1 MISLSK
7 RGDIA
12 AFLAMDVMR
21 EAGEIER
28 AGGSVCHMEVGQP
41 GTAAPKLVRDAA
53 HLALDNELIGY
64 TQALGIGAL
73 RERIALHYDEAYGAI
88 VDPSQVVITTGSSA
102 GFVLAFLATLDAGD
116 AVAIT
121 RPGYP
126 CYREIIKAL
135 DLRPVSLPVGFHNG
149 WMPSAEQVKQAIE
162 EESVKAL
169 LLASPANPTGVM
181 LSYSRLKELSDLA
194 RARGVWFLSDEIYHG
209 LTYGVGDGAGTAGA
223 GAFSALSVGDFGHD
237 HVIVL
242 NSFSKYYSMTGWRIG
257 WMVVPPGLVRRMEK
271 LNQHLFISAPALS
284 QLAAVA
290 AFDAQDELEGI
301 RAQYEKN
308 RAIVLDGLM
317 KAGFRRFAPADGA
330 FYVYVD
336 VSEFTEDS
344 FEFSQILLRDY
355 GIAACPGVDF
365 DDVDGKHMMRFS
377 YAGTER
383 DVAEAMKRLIEKPLL
398 TLRSALKSG

>member
-53 HLALDNELIGY
+53 HAALDNELIGY
-64 TQALGIGAL
+64 TQALGNVDL
-73 RERIALHYDEAYGAI
+73 RERIVRHYDETYEVKIEA
-88 VDPSQVVITTGSSA
+88 SQVVVTTGSSA

-135 DLRPVSLPVGFHNG
+135 DLRAVELPVGFENG
-149 WMPSAEQVKQAIE
+149 WMPSLEQVKEAIDGE
-162 EESVKAL
+162 GVKAM

-181 LSYSRLKELSDLA
+181 LSPLRLKELSDLA
-194 RARGVWFLSDEIYHG
+194 RERDVWFLSDEIYHG
-209 LTYGVGDGAGTAGA
+209 LTYGSMDGEAGS
-223 GAFSALSVGDFGHD
+223 FSALSVGEQGHE

-257 WMVVPPGLVRRMEK
+257 WMVVPPRLARRIEK

-290 AFDAQDELEGI
+290 AFDARDELEGI
-301 RAQYEKN
+301 REQYAKN
-308 RAIVLDGLM
+308 RLIVLDGL
-317 KAGFRRFAPADGA
+317 KRAGFSRFAPADGA

-336 VSEFTEDS
+336 VSDFTEDS
-344 FEFSQILLRDY
+344 FEFSQMLLRDY

-365 DDVDGKHMMRFS
+365 DDVNGKDMMRFS
-377 YAGTER
+377 YAGTEE
-383 DVAEAMKRLIEKPLL
+383 DVREAMKRLMEKPLVA
-398 TLRSALKSG
+398 LR

>member
-53 HLALDNELIGY
+53 HAALDNELIGY
-64 TQALGIGAL
+64 TQALGNVDL
-73 RERIALHYDEAYGAI
+73 RERIVRHYDETYEVKIEA
-88 VDPSQVVITTGSSA
+88 SQVVVTTGSSA

-135 DLRPVSLPVGFHNG
+135 DLRAVELPVGFENG
-149 WMPSAEQVKQAIE
+149 WMPSLEQVKEAIDGE
-162 EESVKAL
+162 GVKAM

-181 LSYSRLKELSDLA
+181 LSPLRLKELSDLA
-194 RARGVWFLSDEIYHG
+194 RERDVWFLSDEIYHG
-209 LTYGVGDGAGTAGA
+209 LTYGSMDGEAGS
-223 GAFSALSVGDFGHD
+223 FSALSVGEQGHE

-257 WMVVPPGLVRRMEK
+257 WMVVPPRLARRMEK

-290 AFDAQDELEGI
+290 AFDARDELEGI
-301 RAQYEKN
+301 REQYAKN
-308 RAIVLDGLM
+308 RLIVLDGL
-317 KAGFRRFAPADGA
+317 KRAGFSRFAPADGA

-336 VSEFTEDS
+336 VSDFTEDS
-344 FEFSQILLRDY
+344 FEFSQMLLRDY

-365 DDVDGKHMMRFS
+365 DDVNGKDMMRFS
-377 YAGTER
+377 YAGTEE
-383 DVAEAMKRLIEKPLL
+383 DVREAMKRLMEKPLV
-398 TLRSALKSG
+398 ALW

>member
-53 HLALDNELIGY
+53 HAALDNELIGY
-64 TQALGIGAL
+64 TQALGNVDL
-73 RERIALHYDEAYGAI
+73 RERIVRHYDETYEVKIEA
-88 VDPSQVVITTGSSA
+88 SQVVVTTGSSA

-135 DLRPVSLPVGFHNG
+135 DLRAVELPVGFENG
-149 WMPSAEQVKQAIE
+149 WMPSLEQVKQAIDGE
-162 EESVKAL
+162 GVKAM

-181 LSYSRLKELSDLA
+181 LSPLRLKELSDLA
-194 RARGVWFLSDEIYHG
+194 RERDVWFLSDEIYHG
-209 LTYGVGDGAGTAGA
+209 LTYGSMDGEAGS
-223 GAFSALSVGDFGHD
+223 FSALSVGEQGHE

-257 WMVVPPGLVRRMEK
+257 WMVVPPRLARRIEK

-290 AFDAQDELEGI
+290 AFDARDELEGI
-301 RAQYEKN
+301 REQYAKN
-308 RAIVLDGLM
+308 RLIVLDGL
-317 KAGFRRFAPADGA
+317 KRAGFSRFAPADGA

-336 VSEFTEDS
+336 VSDFTEDS
-344 FEFSQILLRDY
+344 FEFSQMLLRDY

-365 DDVDGKHMMRFS
+365 DDVNGKDMMRFS
-377 YAGTER
+377 YAGTEE
-383 DVAEAMKRLIEKPLL
+383 DVREAMKRLMEKPLVA
-398 TLRSALKSG
+398 LR

>member
-53 HLALDNELIGY
+53 HAALDNELIGY
-64 TQALGIGAL
+64 TQALGNVDL
-73 RERIALHYDEAYGAI
+73 RERIVRHYDETYEVKIEA
-88 VDPSQVVITTGSSA
+88 SQVVVTTGSSA

-135 DLRPVSLPVGFHNG
+135 DLRVVELPVGFENG
-149 WMPSAEQVKQAIE
+149 WMPSLEQVKQAIDGE
-162 EESVKAL
+162 GVKAM

-181 LSYSRLKELSDLA
+181 LSPLRLKELSDLA
-194 RARGVWFLSDEIYHG
+194 RERDVWFLSDEIYHG
-209 LTYGVGDGAGTAGA
+209 LTYGSMDGEAGS
-223 GAFSALSVGDFGHD
+223 FSALSVGEQGHE

-257 WMVVPPGLVRRMEK
+257 WMVVPPRLARRIEK

-290 AFDAQDELEGI
+290 AFDARDELEGI
-301 RAQYEKN
+301 REQYAKN
-308 RAIVLDGLM
+308 RLIVLDGL
-317 KAGFRRFAPADGA
+317 KRAGFSRFAPADGA

-336 VSEFTEDS
+336 VSDFTEDS
-344 FEFSQILLRDY
+344 FEFSQMLLRDY

-365 DDVDGKHMMRFS
+365 DDVNGKDMMRFS
-377 YAGTER
+377 YAGTEE
-383 DVAEAMKRLIEKPLL
+383 DVREAMKRLMEKPLVV
-398 TLRSALKSG
+398 LR